1 MLKKVMLTSDSTLN
15 GGQIAALNSTLNS
28 LYNRLDRVFKQDKVE
43 KEPSSE
49 DIGVPVGAVYD
60 YKGKRFEN
68 KYFFSFRLDTTS
80 LAAGYGHII
89 IRDLP
94 EVIDIY
100 AFTTN
105 TFGSELKG
113 YFTVS
118 SRNANTIEIVYVPY
132 QEQTG
137 SFEVTITGEKR
148 NNGKQSTDT
157 YNRNGKH

>member
-1 MLKKVMLTSDSTLN
+1 MLKKVMLTPDSTLN
-15 GGQIAALNSTLNS
+15 ANQISALNSTLNT
-28 LYNRLDRVFKQDKVE
+28 LYNRLDRVFKQDVVE
-43 KEPSSE
+43 NEPSSE

-68 KYFFSFRLDTTS
+68 RYFFSFKLDTNS
-80 LAAGYGHII
+80 LLAGYGHII
-89 IRDLP
+89 IKDLP

-100 AFTTN
+100 AFSTN
-105 TFGSELKG
+105 TLGAELKG

-132 QEQTG
+132 QMQTG

-148 NNGKQSTDT
+148 G
-157 YNRNGKH
+157 